1 MDIMEK
7 IRTMS
12 KKVMVILAGLVFL
25 LGVIDLI
32 LTNNS
37 DPQPFFVVS
46 TFSVIF
52 GICNFAVCLALA
64 AVTFLKKADLKNI
77 VFVGIAAIGEFVI
90 ALIMTNFTNLESF
103 FIYVIK
109 NASDLE
115 SANDCVYAPLILS
128 MVFAAAVISAAVRA
142 IKNDSVGTYTPA
154 AYNGQQTTSDQMANM
169 QVPTPQNDKDNI
181 NNNMQ

>member
-7 IRTMS
+7 IRTLS
-12 KKVMVILAGLVFL
+12 KKVMVVLAGLVFL
-25 LGVIDLI
+25 LGVIGLI

-77 VFVGIAAIGEFVI
+77 IFIGIAAIGEFVV
-90 ALIMTNFTNLESF
+90 ALIMTNFTSAQALF
-103 FIYVIK
+103 LYILK
-109 NASDLE
+109 NASSIEDMNE
-115 SANDCVYAPLILS
+115 SVYGPLIFS
-128 MVFAAAVISAAVRA
+128 MVFAAAVISTAVRA
-142 IKNDSVGTYTPA
+142 IRNDSVGTYTPT
-154 AYNGQQTTSDQMANM
+154 AYNGQQTTPDQMANM
-169 QVPTPQNDKDNI
+169 QVPTPQNDNN